1 MLKQIIIVFF
11 LLISSAS
18 TASSSGLNS
27 RCEDVPSTD
36 AVDSS
41 SREDDGLHPN
51 DCNGSGPPKSENL
64 KKVHDELERLER
76 SGSFSSQ
83 GNGNTAAVAPEGAE
97 EAPAALTQNLSN
109 PSSSISA
116 RLGQRAAIE
125 SSTDTLVDSS
135 RCQTSTNAAEVNPQ
149 IISLQQSMTKGN
161 LNQNYHNMKAY
172 ISKF

>member
-1 MLKQIIIVFF
+1 MGFF
-11 LLISSAS
+11 SLISSAS

-83 GNGNTAAVAPEGAE
+83 GNGSTAAVAPEGAE

-149 IISLQQSMTKGN
+149 IISLQQSMAKDN
-161 LNQNYHNMKAY
+161 LNQN
-172 ISKF
+172 

>member
-1 MLKQIIIVFF
+1 MKWTLASNLILQGKFF
-11 LLISSAS
+11 HISLLIFSAS

-36 AVDSS
+36 TVDSS
-41 SREDDGLHPN
+41 SREDDNSNLHSN
-51 DCNGSGPPKSENL
+51 DCNGIGPPKSEM

-83 GNGNTAAVAPEGAE
+83 GNGSMTAVAAPEVT
-97 EAPAALTQNLSN
+97 PALTQNLSN

-116 RLGQRAAIE
+116 ARVGRAAIE

-135 RCQTSTNAAEVNPQ
+135 RCLNGVNNIEV
-149 IISLQQSMTKGN
+149 L
-161 LNQNYHNMKAY
+161 
-172 ISKF
+172 FC